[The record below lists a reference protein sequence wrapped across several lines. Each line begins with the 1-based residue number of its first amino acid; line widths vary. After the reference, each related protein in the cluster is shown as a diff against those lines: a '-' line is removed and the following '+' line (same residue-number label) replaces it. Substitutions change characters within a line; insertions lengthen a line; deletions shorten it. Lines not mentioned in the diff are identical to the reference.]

1 MHNSRNLTLYS
12 VPSRHVMSC
21 HVMFFPLH
29 FFLLQI
35 VTRLR
40 KAGSSSLTS
49 GTKSDSESERGSE
62 SDEKL
67 SVFSGHDTVIAPV
80 LAALGLYEGELCVW
94 PPYASRIVFELWQK
108 KGRSKDLDGA
118 GSGSDHSLS
127 VRVIF
132 NGQDLTHRIP
142 ACKAERDAAVG
153 PGSLLRPTKQT
164 GAGTGAAAGM
174 CSLQALEE
182 QVKSMLGHHPS
193 LKAAC

>member
-1 MHNSRNLTLYS
+1 M
-12 VPSRHVMSC
+12 
-21 HVMFFPLH
+21 
-29 FFLLQI
+29 
-35 VTRLR
+35 R
-40 KAGSSSLTS
+40 KAGSSSLS
-49 GTKSDSESERGSE
+49 GGTKSE

-80 LAALGLYEGELCVW
+80 LAALGLYEDELCVW

-108 KGRSKDLDGA
+108 KGRSKDLEGPGA
-118 GSGSDHSLS
+118 GSGSDPSLSLS

-142 ACKAERDAAVG
+142 ACKVERDAAVG
-153 PGSLLRPTKQT
+153 PGSLLRPTKKT
-164 GAGTGAAAGM
+164 GAGAGTGM